1 MDNKTIEIPEEFSRI
16 VKDFITDIKGTFPE
30 YMPFITKWWK
40 DETSVEF
47 TNIEDDEER
56 TTAINKKKQD
66 CVKFIFNFCLKKY
79 PPRFF
84 EILYQN
90 SDIFKEDSVTDTEF
104 LPFIHF
110 KNLWQCD
117 ISDKTRET
125 IWKYL
130 QLILFSVV
138 GSMNNRDAFGDTS
151 KIFDTI
157 NESEFKDKL
166 EETLEGMKGIFERNT
181 ENTNEASDDS
191 GSSGVYFGENNSN
204 ANANQMHEH
213 ITGLLGGKLG
223 NLARELAEEAAE
235 NMNLNIDNMTD
246 VKDVFQEL
254 FKDPGKLMGLVKNV
268 GDKLDT
274 KLKSGDLKESELM
287 QEASNMINQMK
298 STPGMGDIQS
308 MMAKM
313 GMGMGGIG
321 GMGSRTKVN
330 LGAMETKLNQNM
342 KQAQMRERMKEKAE
356 RNKLE
361 QQKQQ
366 QSQCSNFWIPPQPQ
380 SHTNTSQQMKFTDE
394 ELTELFNQSQM
405 SVSNQEKDKEKTQSK
420 GKKNKDKKN
429 KKK

>member
-1 MDNKTIEIPEEFSRI
+1 MDNKIIEIPEEFSRI
-16 VKDFITDIKGTFPE
+16 VKDFIIDIKGTFPE
-30 YMPFITKWWK
+30 YTPFIAKWWK
-40 DETSVEF
+40 DENSDEF
-47 TNIEDDEER
+47 NNIADEEER
-56 TTAINKKKQD
+56 TTAINKKRQD

-90 SDIFKEDSVTDTEF
+90 ADIFKEDSDIDTEF

-138 GSMNNRDAFGDTS
+138 GSMNNRDAFGDTA
-151 KIFDTI
+151 KMFDTI
-157 NESEFKDKL
+157 NENDFKEKL
-166 EETLEGMKGIFERNT
+166 EETLEGMKGIFEKNV
-181 ENTNEASDDS
+181 ENTNEED
-191 GSSGVYFGENNSN
+191 GSAYFGENNTN
-204 ANANQMHEH
+204 ANASQMHEH

-235 NMNLNIDNMTD
+235 DMNINMDNMTD
-246 VKDVFQEL
+246 VKDVFQAL

-268 GDKLDT
+268 GEKLDT

-298 STPGMGDIQS
+298 STPGMGDIQT

-313 GMGMGGIG
+313 GMGMGGMG
-321 GMGSRTKVN
+321 AGMGSRTKIN
-330 LGAMETKLNQNM
+330 LGAMETKLNQNI
-342 KQAQMRERMKEKAE
+342 KHTQIRERMKEKAE

-361 QQKQQ
+361 REQRQ
-366 QSQCSNFWIPPQPQ
+366 QSSNFWVPPVT
-380 SHTNTSQQMKFTDE
+380 STNTMQFTDE

-405 SVSNQEKDKEKTQSK
+405 PVLNQKKEKEKTESK

>member
-1 MDNKTIEIPEEFSRI
+1 MDNKITEIPEEFSRI
-16 VKDFITDIKGTFPE
+16 VKDFISDIKGTFPE
-30 YMPFITKWWK
+30 YTPFISKWWK
-40 DETSVEF
+40 DENSEDF
-47 TNIEDDEER
+47 NDIEDVEER
-56 TTAINKKKQD
+56 TAAINKKIQD

-90 SDIFKEDSVTDTEF
+90 GDIFKEDSDVDSEF
-104 LPFIHF
+104 LPYIHF

-138 GSMNNRDAFGDTS
+138 GSMNNRDAFGDTA
-151 KIFDTI
+151 KMFDTI

-166 EETLEGMKGIFERNT
+166 EETLEGIKGIFEKNV
-181 ENTNEASDDS
+181 ENTNECVDDENS
-191 GSSGVYFGENNSN
+191 HSTAYFSEN
-204 ANANQMHEH
+204 NANQMHEH

-235 NMNLNIDNMTD
+235 DMNINMEDVTD
-246 VKDVFQEL
+246 VKDVFQAL

-268 GDKLDT
+268 GEKLDT

-287 QEASNMINQMK
+287 QEASNMIKQMK

-313 GMGMGGIG
+313 GMGAGMGMGGMG
-321 GMGSRTKVN
+321 GMGMGSRTKVN
-330 LGAMETKLNQNM
+330 LGAMETKLNQNI

-361 QQKQQ
+361 REDKQQ
-366 QSQCSNFWIPPQPQ
+366 QSSNFWVTPTNNSQPMQ
-380 SHTNTSQQMKFTDE
+380 FTDE

-405 SVSNQEKDKEKTQSK
+405 PVLNKETEKEKTKSK